1 MKENPA
7 AFILFSCILTFLV
20 GMFAVLDYPLWSFP
34 VTVVMSCLIFYM
46 YRNSTRVLKRHQV
59 AEPRQDAIKQEI
71 QETYNTKITYQVVKG
86 LLNIL
91 PSPYILI
98 DRNGR
103 LTFINAEAKS
113 IVPDSQIGSH
123 ISNVFRSPVFLS
135 AVENAI
141 LKDKEKIL
149 SFEIETPQFRQLKA
163 HIFFISSS
171 KIPNSFND
179 IFIQFTDESTHIR
192 SEKIRTD
199 FVANASHELRTPL
212 TSIMGYIETL
222 QGHAKKDVKMQK
234 VFLDLMNKQA
244 GKMERLI
251 SDLMSLSRLEID
263 ELKPISS
270 TCSVKEIIEE
280 LVNSLKPLSVDNN
293 VSLSFKIPKNF
304 SSVIGDPSQLRQL
317 FSNLIENAIKYS
329 GKKSKVNIYISEEKN
344 KDMFG
349 VVVEDNGHGIAPE
362 HLYRLTER
370 FYRANSSAE
379 IEKEALRGDEN
390 RFILPKP
397 LAKEKNFN
405 FSFSGIKTHIN
416 LLTKKNKIDK
426 KFIQDLS
433 ASFQKNI

>member
-7 AFILFSCILTFLV
+7 AFILFSCILTVLV
-20 GMFAVLDYPLWSFP
+20 GMCAVLDYPLWSFP

-329 GKKSKVNIYISEEKN
+329 GKKSKVNIYISKEKN

-362 HLYRLTER
+362 HLSRLTER

-379 IEKEALRGDEN
+379 IEKEGTGLGLSIVKHILIRHRGKLQIDSKLGKGSK
-390 RFILPKP
+390 FIAWLPKM
-397 LAKEKNFN
+397 KNT
-405 FSFSGIKTHIN
+405 S
-416 LLTKKNKIDK
+416 
-426 KFIQDLS
+426 
-433 ASFQKNI
+433 

>member
-141 LKDKEKIL
+141 HKDKGKTL

-329 GKKSKVNIYISEEKN
+329 GKKSKVNIYISKEKN

-362 HLYRLTER
+362 HLSRLTER
-370 FYRANSSAE
+370 FYRANSNTE
-379 IEKEALRGDEN
+379 IEKEGTGLGLSIVKHILIRHRGKLQIDSKLGKGSK
-390 RFILPKP
+390 FIAWLPKM
-397 LAKEKNFN
+397 KNT
-405 FSFSGIKTHIN
+405 S
-416 LLTKKNKIDK
+416 
-426 KFIQDLS
+426 
-433 ASFQKNI
+433 

>member
-329 GKKSKVNIYISEEKN
+329 GKKSKVNIYISKEKN

-349 VVVEDNGHGIAPE
+349 LVVEDNGHGIAPE
-362 HLYRLTER
+362 HLSRLTER
-370 FYRANSSAE
+370 FYRANSSTK
-379 IEKEALRGDEN
+379 IEKEGTGLGLSIVKHILIRHRGKLQIDSKIGKGSK
-390 RFILPKP
+390 FIAWLPKM
-397 LAKEKNFN
+397 KNTSRN
-405 FSFSGIKTHIN
+405 
-416 LLTKKNKIDK
+416 
-426 KFIQDLS
+426 
-433 ASFQKNI
+433 

>member
-329 GKKSKVNIYISEEKN
+329 GKKSKVNIYISKEKN

-362 HLYRLTER
+362 HLSRLTER

-379 IEKEALRGDEN
+379 IEKEGTGLGLSIVKHILIRHRGKLQIDSKLGKGSK
-390 RFILPKP
+390 FIAWLPK
-397 LAKEKNFN
+397 LKNT
-405 FSFSGIKTHIN
+405 S
-416 LLTKKNKIDK
+416 
-426 KFIQDLS
+426 
-433 ASFQKNI
+433 

>member
-141 LKDKEKIL
+141 HKDKEKIL

-329 GKKSKVNIYISEEKN
+329 GKKSKVNIYISKEKN

-362 HLYRLTER
+362 HLSRLTER

-379 IEKEALRGDEN
+379 IEKEGTGLGLSIVKHILIRHRGKLQIDSKLGKGSK
-390 RFILPKP
+390 FIAWLPKM
-397 LAKEKNFN
+397 K
-405 FSFSGIKTHIN
+405 KT
-416 LLTKKNKIDK
+416 
-426 KFIQDLS
+426 S
-433 ASFQKNI
+433 

>member
-123 ISNVFRSPVFLS
+123 ISNVFRSPIFLI

-329 GKKSKVNIYISEEKN
+329 GKKSKVNIYISKEKN

-362 HLYRLTER
+362 HLSRLTER

-379 IEKEALRGDEN
+379 IEKEGTGLGLSIVKHILIRHRGKLQIDSKLG
-390 RFILPKP
+390 RGSKFIAWLPKM
-397 LAKEKNFN
+397 KNT
-405 FSFSGIKTHIN
+405 S
-416 LLTKKNKIDK
+416 
-426 KFIQDLS
+426 
-433 ASFQKNI
+433 

>member
-7 AFILFSCILTFLV
+7 SFILFSCILTFLV

-113 IVPDSQIGSH
+113 IVPDSQIDSH

-293 VSLSFKIPKNF
+293 VSLSFKISKNF

-329 GKKSKVNIYISEEKN
+329 GKKSKVNIYISKEKN

-362 HLYRLTER
+362 HLSRLTER

-379 IEKEALRGDEN
+379 IEKEGTGLGLSIVKHILIRHRGKLQIDSKLGKGSK
-390 RFILPKP
+390 FIAWLPKM
-397 LAKEKNFN
+397 KNT
-405 FSFSGIKTHIN
+405 S
-416 LLTKKNKIDK
+416 
-426 KFIQDLS
+426 
-433 ASFQKNI
+433 

>member
-59 AEPRQDAIKQEI
+59 AEPKQDAIKQEI

-329 GKKSKVNIYISEEKN
+329 GKKSKVNIYISKEKN

-362 HLYRLTER
+362 HLSRLTER

-379 IEKEALRGDEN
+379 IEKEGTGLGLSIVKHILIRHRGKLQIDSKLGKGSK
-390 RFILPKP
+390 FIAWLPKM
-397 LAKEKNFN
+397 KNT
-405 FSFSGIKTHIN
+405 S
-416 LLTKKNKIDK
+416 
-426 KFIQDLS
+426 
-433 ASFQKNI
+433 

>member
-141 LKDKEKIL
+141 HKDKEKTL

-329 GKKSKVNIYISEEKN
+329 GKKSKVNIYISKEKN

-362 HLYRLTER
+362 HLSRLTER

-379 IEKEALRGDEN
+379 IEKEGTGLGLSIVKHILIRHRGKLQIDSKLGKGSK
-390 RFILPKP
+390 FIAWLPKM
-397 LAKEKNFN
+397 K
-405 FSFSGIKTHIN
+405 KT
-416 LLTKKNKIDK
+416 
-426 KFIQDLS
+426 S
-433 ASFQKNI
+433 

>member
-141 LKDKEKIL
+141 HKDKEKTL

-234 VFLDLMNKQA
+234 VFLELMNKQA

-329 GKKSKVNIYISEEKN
+329 GKKSKVNIYISKEKN

-362 HLYRLTER
+362 HLSRLTER

-379 IEKEALRGDEN
+379 IEKEGTGLGLSIVKHILIRHRGKLQIDSKLGKGSK
-390 RFILPKP
+390 FIAWLPKM
-397 LAKEKNFN
+397 KNT
-405 FSFSGIKTHIN
+405 S
-416 LLTKKNKIDK
+416 
-426 KFIQDLS
+426 
-433 ASFQKNI
+433 

>member
-293 VSLSFKIPKNF
+293 VSLSFKIPKIF

-329 GKKSKVNIYISEEKN
+329 GKKSKVNIYISKEKN

-362 HLYRLTER
+362 HLSRLTER

-379 IEKEALRGDEN
+379 IEKEGTGLGLSIVKHILIRHRGKLQIDSKLGKGSK
-390 RFILPKP
+390 FIAWLPKM
-397 LAKEKNFN
+397 KNT
-405 FSFSGIKTHIN
+405 S
-416 LLTKKNKIDK
+416 
-426 KFIQDLS
+426 
-433 ASFQKNI
+433 

>member
-141 LKDKEKIL
+141 HKDKEKTL

-222 QGHAKKDVKMQK
+222 QGHAKKDVKMQR

-329 GKKSKVNIYISEEKN
+329 GKKSKVNIYISKEKN

-362 HLYRLTER
+362 HLSRLTER

-379 IEKEALRGDEN
+379 IEKEGTGLGLSIVKHILIRHRGKLQIDSKLGKGSK
-390 RFILPKP
+390 FIAWLPKM
-397 LAKEKNFN
+397 K
-405 FSFSGIKTHIN
+405 KT
-416 LLTKKNKIDK
+416 
-426 KFIQDLS
+426 S
-433 ASFQKNI
+433 

>member
-20 GMFAVLDYPLWSFP
+20 GMFAMLDYPLWSFP

-141 LKDKEKIL
+141 HKDKEKIL

-329 GKKSKVNIYISEEKN
+329 GKKSKVNIYISKEKN

-362 HLYRLTER
+362 HLSRLTER

-379 IEKEALRGDEN
+379 IEKEGTGLGLSIVKHILIRHRGKLQIDSKLGKGSK
-390 RFILPKP
+390 FIAWLPKM
-397 LAKEKNFN
+397 KNT
-405 FSFSGIKTHIN
+405 S
-416 LLTKKNKIDK
+416 
-426 KFIQDLS
+426 
-433 ASFQKNI
+433 

>member
-113 IVPDSQIGSH
+113 IVPDPQIGSH

-329 GKKSKVNIYISEEKN
+329 GKKSKVNIYISKEKN

-362 HLYRLTER
+362 HLSRLTER

-379 IEKEALRGDEN
+379 IEKEGTGLGLSIVKHILIRHRGKLQIDSKLGKGSK
-390 RFILPKP
+390 FIAWLPKM
-397 LAKEKNFN
+397 KNT
-405 FSFSGIKTHIN
+405 S
-416 LLTKKNKIDK
+416 
-426 KFIQDLS
+426 
-433 ASFQKNI
+433 

>member
-141 LKDKEKIL
+141 HKDKEKIL

-329 GKKSKVNIYISEEKN
+329 GKKSKVNIYISKEKN

-362 HLYRLTER
+362 HLSRLTER

-379 IEKEALRGDEN
+379 IEKEGTGLGLSIVKHILIRHRGKLQIDSKLGKGSK
-390 RFILPKP
+390 FIAWLPK
-397 LAKEKNFN
+397 
-405 FSFSGIKTHIN
+405 
-416 LLTKKNKIDK
+416 KKNT
-426 KFIQDLS
+426 S
-433 ASFQKNI
+433 

>member
-141 LKDKEKIL
+141 HKDKEKIL

-199 FVANASHELRTPL
+199 FVANASHEQRTPL

-329 GKKSKVNIYISEEKN
+329 GKKSKVNIYISKEKN

-362 HLYRLTER
+362 HLSRLTER

-379 IEKEALRGDEN
+379 IEKEGTGLGLSIVKHILIRHRGKLQIDSKLGKGSK
-390 RFILPKP
+390 FIAWLPKM
-397 LAKEKNFN
+397 KNT
-405 FSFSGIKTHIN
+405 S
-416 LLTKKNKIDK
+416 
-426 KFIQDLS
+426 
-433 ASFQKNI
+433 

>member
-329 GKKSKVNIYISEEKN
+329 GKKSKVNIYISKEKN

-362 HLYRLTER
+362 HLSRLTER

-379 IEKEALRGDEN
+379 IEKEGTGLGLSIVKHILIRHRGKLQIDSKLGKGSK
-390 RFILPKP
+390 FIAWLPKM
-397 LAKEKNFN
+397 KNT
-405 FSFSGIKTHIN
+405 S
-416 LLTKKNKIDK
+416 
-426 KFIQDLS
+426 
-433 ASFQKNI
+433 

>member
-34 VTVVMSCLIFYM
+34 ATVVMSCLIFYM

-234 VFLDLMNKQA
+234 VFLNLMNKQA

-329 GKKSKVNIYISEEKN
+329 GKKSKVNIYISKEKN

-362 HLYRLTER
+362 HLSRLTER

-379 IEKEALRGDEN
+379 IEKEGTGLGLSIVKHILIRHRGKLQIDSKLGKGSK
-390 RFILPKP
+390 FIAWLPKM
-397 LAKEKNFN
+397 KNT
-405 FSFSGIKTHIN
+405 S
-416 LLTKKNKIDK
+416 
-426 KFIQDLS
+426 
-433 ASFQKNI
+433 

>member
-141 LKDKEKIL
+141 HKDKEKIL

-329 GKKSKVNIYISEEKN
+329 GKKSKVNIYISRQKN

-362 HLYRLTER
+362 HLSRLTER

-379 IEKEALRGDEN
+379 IEKEGTGLGLSIVKHILIRHRGKLQIDSKLGKGSK
-390 RFILPKP
+390 FIAWLPKM
-397 LAKEKNFN
+397 KNT
-405 FSFSGIKTHIN
+405 S
-416 LLTKKNKIDK
+416 
-426 KFIQDLS
+426 
-433 ASFQKNI
+433 

>member
-20 GMFAVLDYPLWSFP
+20 GIFAVLDYPLWSFP

-46 YRNSTRVLKRHQV
+46 YRNSTRVLRRHQV

-329 GKKSKVNIYISEEKN
+329 GTKSKVNIYISKEKN

-362 HLYRLTER
+362 HLSRLTER

-379 IEKEALRGDEN
+379 IEKEGTGLGLSIVKHILIRHRGKLQIDSKLGKGSK
-390 RFILPKP
+390 FIAWLPKM
-397 LAKEKNFN
+397 KNT
-405 FSFSGIKTHIN
+405 S
-416 LLTKKNKIDK
+416 
-426 KFIQDLS
+426 
-433 ASFQKNI
+433 

>member
-270 TCSVKEIIEE
+270 TCSVKDIIEE
-280 LVNSLKPLSVDNN
+280 LVNSLKPLSIDNN

-329 GKKSKVNIYISEEKN
+329 GKKSKVNIYISKEKN

-362 HLYRLTER
+362 HLSRLTER

-379 IEKEALRGDEN
+379 IEKEGTGLGLSIVKHILIRHRGKLQIDSKLGKGSK
-390 RFILPKP
+390 FIAWLPKM
-397 LAKEKNFN
+397 KNT
-405 FSFSGIKTHIN
+405 S
-416 LLTKKNKIDK
+416 
-426 KFIQDLS
+426 
-433 ASFQKNI
+433 

>member
-34 VTVVMSCLIFYM
+34 VTVVMSCIIFYM

-141 LKDKEKIL
+141 HKDKEKIL

-329 GKKSKVNIYISEEKN
+329 GKKSKVNIYISKEKN

-362 HLYRLTER
+362 HLSRLTER

-379 IEKEALRGDEN
+379 IEKEGTGLGLSIVKHILIRHRGKLQIDSKLGKGSK
-390 RFILPKP
+390 FIAWLPKM
-397 LAKEKNFN
+397 KNT
-405 FSFSGIKTHIN
+405 S
-416 LLTKKNKIDK
+416 
-426 KFIQDLS
+426 
-433 ASFQKNI
+433 

>member
-113 IVPDSQIGSH
+113 IVPNSQIGSH

-280 LVNSLKPLSVDNN
+280 LVNSLKPLSVDNS

-329 GKKSKVNIYISEEKN
+329 GKKSKVNIYISKEKN

-362 HLYRLTER
+362 HLSRLTER

-379 IEKEALRGDEN
+379 IEKEGTGLGLSIVKHILIRHRGKLQIDSKLGKGSK
-390 RFILPKP
+390 FIAWLPKM
-397 LAKEKNFN
+397 KNT
-405 FSFSGIKTHIN
+405 S
-416 LLTKKNKIDK
+416 
-426 KFIQDLS
+426 
-433 ASFQKNI
+433 

>member
-20 GMFAVLDYPLWSFP
+20 GMFTMLDYPLWSFP

-141 LKDKEKIL
+141 HKDKEKIL
-149 SFEIETPQFRQLKA
+149 SFEIETPQFRQLKT

-329 GKKSKVNIYISEEKN
+329 GKKSKVNIYISKEKN

-362 HLYRLTER
+362 HLSRLTER

-379 IEKEALRGDEN
+379 IEKEGTGLGLSIVKHILIRHRGKLQIDSKLGKGSK
-390 RFILPKP
+390 FIAWLPKM
-397 LAKEKNFN
+397 KNT
-405 FSFSGIKTHIN
+405 S
-416 LLTKKNKIDK
+416 
-426 KFIQDLS
+426 
-433 ASFQKNI
+433 

>member
-141 LKDKEKIL
+141 HKDKEKIL

-329 GKKSKVNIYISEEKN
+329 GKKSKVNIYISKEKN

-362 HLYRLTER
+362 HLSRLTER

-379 IEKEALRGDEN
+379 IEKEGTGLGLSIVKHILIRHRGKLQIDSKLGKGSK
-390 RFILPKP
+390 FIAWLPKM
-397 LAKEKNFN
+397 KN
-405 FSFSGIKTHIN
+405 T
-416 LLTKKNKIDK
+416 L
-426 KFIQDLS
+426 
-433 ASFQKNI
+433 

>member
-280 LVNSLKPLSVDNN
+280 LVYSLKPLSVDNN

-329 GKKSKVNIYISEEKN
+329 GKKSKVNIYISKEKN

-362 HLYRLTER
+362 HLSRLTER

-379 IEKEALRGDEN
+379 IEKEGTGLGLSIVKHILIRHRGKLQIDSKLGKGSK
-390 RFILPKP
+390 FIAWLPKM
-397 LAKEKNFN
+397 KNT
-405 FSFSGIKTHIN
+405 S
-416 LLTKKNKIDK
+416 
-426 KFIQDLS
+426 
-433 ASFQKNI
+433 

>member
-141 LKDKEKIL
+141 HKDKEKTL

-329 GKKSKVNIYISEEKN
+329 GKKSKVNIYISKEKN

-362 HLYRLTER
+362 HLSRLTER

-379 IEKEALRGDEN
+379 IEKEGTGLGLSIVKHILIRHRGKLQIDSKLGKGSK
-390 RFILPKP
+390 FIAWLPKM
-397 LAKEKNFN
+397 KNT
-405 FSFSGIKTHIN
+405 S
-416 LLTKKNKIDK
+416 
-426 KFIQDLS
+426 
-433 ASFQKNI
+433 

>member
-1 MKENPA
+1 
-7 AFILFSCILTFLV
+7 
-20 GMFAVLDYPLWSFP
+20 
-34 VTVVMSCLIFYM
+34 M

-329 GKKSKVNIYISEEKN
+329 WKKSKVNIYISKEKN

-362 HLYRLTER
+362 HLSRLTER

-379 IEKEALRGDEN
+379 IEKEGTGLGLSIVKHILIRHRGKLQIDSKLGKGSK
-390 RFILPKP
+390 FIAWLPKM
-397 LAKEKNFN
+397 KNT
-405 FSFSGIKTHIN
+405 S
-416 LLTKKNKIDK
+416 
-426 KFIQDLS
+426 
-433 ASFQKNI
+433 

>member
-329 GKKSKVNIYISEEKN
+329 GKKSKVNIYISKEKN

-362 HLYRLTER
+362 HLSRLTER

-379 IEKEALRGDEN
+379 IEKEGTGLGLSIVKHILIRHRGKLQIDSKLGKGS
-390 RFILPKP
+390 RFIAWLPKM
-397 LAKEKNFN
+397 KNT
-405 FSFSGIKTHIN
+405 S
-416 LLTKKNKIDK
+416 
-426 KFIQDLS
+426 
-433 ASFQKNI
+433 

>member
-141 LKDKEKIL
+141 HKDKEKIL

-329 GKKSKVNIYISEEKN
+329 GKKSKVNIYISKEKN

-362 HLYRLTER
+362 HLSRLTER

-379 IEKEALRGDEN
+379 IEKEGTGLGLSIVKHILIRHRGKLQIDSKIGKGSK
-390 RFILPKP
+390 FIAWLPKM
-397 LAKEKNFN
+397 KNT
-405 FSFSGIKTHIN
+405 S
-416 LLTKKNKIDK
+416 
-426 KFIQDLS
+426 
-433 ASFQKNI
+433 

>member
-46 YRNSTRVLKRHQV
+46 YRNSTRVLKQHQV
-59 AEPRQDAIKQEI
+59 TEPKQDAIKQEI

-234 VFLDLMNKQA
+234 VFLELMNKQA

-329 GKKSKVNIYISEEKN
+329 GKKSKVNIYISKEKN

-362 HLYRLTER
+362 HLSRLTER

-379 IEKEALRGDEN
+379 IEKEGTGLGLSIVKHILIRHRGKLQIDSKLGKGSK
-390 RFILPKP
+390 FIAWLPKM
-397 LAKEKNFN
+397 KNT
-405 FSFSGIKTHIN
+405 S
-416 LLTKKNKIDK
+416 
-426 KFIQDLS
+426 
-433 ASFQKNI
+433 

>member
-171 KIPNSFND
+171 KIPNSFNE

-222 QGHAKKDVKMQK
+222 QGHAKKDVKMQR

-329 GKKSKVNIYISEEKN
+329 GKKSKVNIYISKEKN

-362 HLYRLTER
+362 HLSRLTER

-379 IEKEALRGDEN
+379 IEKEGTGLGLSIVKHILIRHRGKLQIDSKLGKGSK
-390 RFILPKP
+390 FIAWLPKM
-397 LAKEKNFN
+397 KNT
-405 FSFSGIKTHIN
+405 S
-416 LLTKKNKIDK
+416 
-426 KFIQDLS
+426 
-433 ASFQKNI
+433 

>member
-71 QETYNTKITYQVVKG
+71 QETYNTKINYQVVKG

-91 PSPYILI
+91 TSPYILI

-329 GKKSKVNIYISEEKN
+329 GKKSKVNIYISKEKN

-362 HLYRLTER
+362 HLSRLTER

-379 IEKEALRGDEN
+379 IEKEGTGLGLSIVKHILIRHRGKLQIDSKLGKGSK
-390 RFILPKP
+390 FIAWLPKM
-397 LAKEKNFN
+397 KNT
-405 FSFSGIKTHIN
+405 S
-416 LLTKKNKIDK
+416 
-426 KFIQDLS
+426 
-433 ASFQKNI
+433 

>member
-329 GKKSKVNIYISEEKN
+329 GKKSKVNIYISKEKN
-344 KDMFG
+344 KAQFYHKTQRRNLFPNKACLWG
-349 VVVEDNGHGIAPE
+349 PYFLLRIGSWRAEPWFCRCGCGC
-362 HLYRLTER
+362 R
-370 FYRANSSAE
+370 FRSKGSAV
-379 IEKEALRGDEN
+379 RVPQW
-390 RFILPKP
+390 RFHSK
-397 LAKEKNFN
+397 
-405 FSFSGIKTHIN
+405 G
-416 LLTKKNKIDK
+416 
-426 KFIQDLS
+426 S
-433 ASFQKNI
+433 AVKVPQ

>member
-212 TSIMGYIETL
+212 TSIISYIETL

-329 GKKSKVNIYISEEKN
+329 GKKSKVNIYISKEKN

-362 HLYRLTER
+362 HLSRLTER

-379 IEKEALRGDEN
+379 IEKEGTGLGLSIVKHILIRHRGKLQIDSKLGKGSK
-390 RFILPKP
+390 FIAWLPKM
-397 LAKEKNFN
+397 KNT
-405 FSFSGIKTHIN
+405 S
-416 LLTKKNKIDK
+416 
-426 KFIQDLS
+426 
-433 ASFQKNI
+433 

>member
-329 GKKSKVNIYISEEKN
+329 GKKSKVNIYISKEKN

-362 HLYRLTER
+362 HLSRLTER

-379 IEKEALRGDEN
+379 IEKEGTGLGLSIVKH
-390 RFILPKP
+390 IL
-397 LAKEKNFN
+397 L
-405 FSFSGIKTHIN
+405 SLIHI
-416 LLTKKNKIDK
+416 
-426 KFIQDLS
+426 
-433 ASFQKNI
+433 

>member
-46 YRNSTRVLKRHQV
+46 YQNSTRVLKQHQV
-59 AEPRQDAIKQEI
+59 TEPKQDAIKQEI

-141 LKDKEKIL
+141 HKDKEKIL

-329 GKKSKVNIYISEEKN
+329 GKKSKVNIYISKEKN

-362 HLYRLTER
+362 HLSRLTER

-379 IEKEALRGDEN
+379 IEKEGTGLGLSIVKHILIRHRGKLQIDSKLGKGSK
-390 RFILPKP
+390 FIAWLPKM
-397 LAKEKNFN
+397 KNT
-405 FSFSGIKTHIN
+405 S
-416 LLTKKNKIDK
+416 
-426 KFIQDLS
+426 
-433 ASFQKNI
+433 

>member
-141 LKDKEKIL
+141 HKDKEKIL

-304 SSVIGDPSQLRQL
+304 SSVVGDPSQLRQL

-329 GKKSKVNIYISEEKN
+329 GKKSKVNIYISKEKN

-349 VVVEDNGHGIAPE
+349 VVVEDNGHGVAPE
-362 HLYRLTER
+362 HLSRLTER

-379 IEKEALRGDEN
+379 TEKEGTGLGLSIVKHILIRHRGKLQIDSKLGKGSK
-390 RFILPKP
+390 FIAWLPKM
-397 LAKEKNFN
+397 K
-405 FSFSGIKTHIN
+405 KT
-416 LLTKKNKIDK
+416 
-426 KFIQDLS
+426 S
-433 ASFQKNI
+433 